1 MKKRFGLM
9 TLLMAVMLLLTACAS
24 GGQVMDGE
32 DMVRSYTQISQEE
45 AKQMMEQDGAQII
58 VDVRT
63 QEEYDSG
70 HIPGAICISNES
82 IGTEQPEELPD
93 LDQIILIYCRSG
105 NRSKQAAQKLFDMG
119 YTNVYEFGGIIDWTG
134 QIVTDNTENETQ
146 PESPDEPGQTSADSV
161 ADADANTNTDADT
174 NADADTDTNAG
185 ADAAVGEFDFTSE
198 KVLLNSGWEMP
209 IIGTGTWTLSDEEAE
224 NSTYYALKSGMRL
237 IDTARYYQ
245 NETGVGKGLAR
256 AIEEGIVT
264 REEVFITSKIYGGDH
279 DRAVETIDTALSDL
293 GLDYIDLMLIH
304 QPGADDAGVYKAMEE
319 AVESG
324 KLHSI
329 GISNYYTKDQVDEVL
344 SFAEITP
351 AVIQNENHIYYQNAE
366 LRDYV
371 KQYGIVMESWYP
383 FGGRGHT
390 QESFENDVILDL
402 AKAHGKTSAQI
413 ILRWHLQDGYIA
425 IPGSSNPDH
434 IAENYDIFGFELS
447 EDEMN
452 RIQGIDKQKRYEP
465 W

>member
-70 HIPGAICISNES
+70 HIPGAICIPNES

-185 ADAAVGEFDFTSE
+185 ADAAVSEFDFTSE

-245 NETGVGKGLAR
+245 NEVGVGKGLAR
-256 AIEEGIVT
+256 AIDEGIVT
-264 REEVFITSKIYGGDH
+264 REEVFITSKSYGGDH
-279 DRAVETIDTALSDL
+279 DQAVKTIDAALSDL

-329 GISNYYTKDQVDEVL
+329 GISNYYTKDQVDQVL

-371 KQYGIVMESWYP
+371 KQYGIVIESWYP

-390 QESFENDVILDL
+390 QESFENDEILDL